1 MIYIVED
8 VCEMVIGHAFGLFVL
23 TRYDLTKKYD
33 LNFFTDLI
41 VKIFKNSIGPW
52 GGGGAGGVKK
62 SNLHPAWLD

>member
-41 VKIFKNSIGPW
+41 VKIFKNSIGP
-52 GGGGAGGVKK
+52 
-62 SNLHPAWLD
+62 